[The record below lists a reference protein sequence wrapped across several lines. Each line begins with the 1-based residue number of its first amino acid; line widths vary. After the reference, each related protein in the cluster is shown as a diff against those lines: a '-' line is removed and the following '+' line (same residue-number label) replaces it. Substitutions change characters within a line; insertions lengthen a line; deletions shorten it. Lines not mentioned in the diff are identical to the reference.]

1 MDCDVLNAFQHNTV
15 NAQRKEV
22 KLGQIQV
29 LRRLTNLQ
37 MQFLQGVY
45 KKNNP
50 PYAVLSRKEIKL

>member
-45 KKNNP
+45 KKTILLML
-50 PYAVLSRKEIKL
+50 YYREKK

>member
-45 KKNNP
+45 KKTIRKKESI
-50 PYAVLSRKEIKL
+50 LS